1 MNYQFIPFPF
11 NLYRVW
17 YSPQVRVTTSRPTF
31 KRYMDNIQIK
41 TSESA
46 QDFWKLASKKGFVK
60 RGKVASKHSEML
72 AWLKSKEIGLG
83 HVHANFIILY
93 LRLRAND
100 PKLSTQ
106 SRKWARSTGVQIT
119 RNKI

>member
-11 NLYRVW
+11 NFYGVW
-17 YSPQVRVTTSRPTF
+17 HSPQVIVTMARPTF
-31 KRYMDNIQIK
+31 KGYMDNIQIK
-41 TSESA
+41 TGKSA

-93 LRLRAND
+93 LRLSAND
-100 PKLSTQ
+100 PELSAQ
-106 SRKWARSTGVQIT
+106 SRKWARSTGYT
-119 RNKI
+119 DYEK